1 MNILRKEF
9 RYSFDYITLYIIG
22 VNFIIYFITMA
33 SPLLFY
39 NLALIPE
46 LTRNGA
52 LWQPITYMFVHA
64 GFQHIFFNM
73 LGLLIFGLA
82 VERTMGSKEFLLF
95 YLVTGT
101 LAGLFSLF
109 AFMLMGINAPLVGA
123 SGAVFGVLFA
133 YAVIYPR
140 SIIYIWGIIP
150 VRAPLLVL
158 GYTIL
163 EIFNEITGLQGNVA
177 HLTHLAGF
185 AFAAAYFPIR
195 HGINPI
201 KRLMIR

>member
-22 VNFIIYFITMA
+22 ANFIIYFLTMA
-33 SPLLFY
+33 SPVLFY
-39 NLALIPE
+39 NLALVPQ
-46 LTRNGA
+46 LTFSGSF
-52 LWQPITYMFVHA
+52 WQPFTYMFVHA

-101 LAGLFSLF
+101 LAGIFSLVVF
-109 AFMLMGINAPLVGA
+109 TVMNISAPLVGA
-123 SGAVFGVLFA
+123 SGAIFAVLFA
-133 YAVIYPR
+133 YAVIYPL
-140 SIIYIWGIIP
+140 SLIYIWGIIP
-150 VRAPLLVL
+150 VRAPVLVL

-163 EIFNEITGLQGNVA
+163 EIFNEIMGLQGNVA

-185 AFAAAYFPIR
+185 AFSALYFPVR

-201 KRLMIR
+201 KRLLIR